1 MLHAKFLAAAC
12 LALSASDSLFGQVVD
27 AKTKDPEVLK
37 AAIVAGQLGPEMA
50 ARAAKNP
57 HFSAQIPTAK
67 DTPPGVWVVADDA
80 GHYTLLIDNKHLV
93 LLCADPIGGQAHD
106 FKTDIGDEEIII
118 HFTYETGTEHKAIQ
132 GKYVL
137 GAWKFLK

>member
-1 MLHAKFLAAAC
+1 MIHAKFLAATS
-12 LALSASDSLFGQVVD
+12 LALTASAGLFGQVVD
-27 AKTKDPEVLK
+27 AKTKEPEALK

-50 ARAAKNP
+50 ARAAKSP
-57 HFSAQIPTAK
+57 HFSAQLLTVK

-80 GHYTLLIDNKHLV
+80 GHYTLLVDNKHLV
-93 LLCADPIGGQAHD
+93 VLCADPVGGQAHD
-106 FKTDIGDEEIII
+106 FKTDIGDEEITIY
-118 HFTYETGTEHKAIQ
+118 FTYETGAEHKAIQ